1 MTRQRSARRML
12 VAGLLV
18 IVLTVVVFFALGY
31 AIGKILL

>member
-12 VAGLLV
+12 VAGLLAV
-18 IVLTVVVFFALGY
+18 VLTVVVFFALGY